1 MSVSCFAQCV
11 LVKSSWKDVP
21 AFVPGLE
28 RCFQA
33 VTAMTN
39 SGINRAGLAPDPN
52 LIVSQIAQSQH
63 KGAIGQLIKAA
74 ISLRVLGLACGFW
87 C

>member
-1 MSVSCFAQCV
+1 MC
-11 LVKSSWKDVP
+11 SSQVILERCS

-33 VTAMTN
+33 PIAVTNCGMD
-39 SGINRAGLAPDPN
+39 RAGLAPDPN
-52 LIVSQIAQSQH
+52 LIVSQTAQSQH
-63 KGAIGQLIKAA
+63 KGTIGQLVGAA
-74 ISLRVLGLACGFW
+74 LSLRALGVECGFW